1 MFCTPA
7 RTSGRSRIASTTTW
21 SDAAGGTITT
31 VRSGR
36 RAWCVRKRRMYA
48 FASLGPTCIF
58 QFAAKPGRVRVSAVT
73 ERRNA
78 GQLLALENLQGRT
91 AACGHVTH
99 GVLESCLG
107 DGRRGIATADDRRRA
122 RLRGIGQRARDREG

>member
-21 SDAAGGTITT
+21 SDAAGGKITT

-48 FASLGPTCIF
+48 FASPGPTCIF
-58 QFAAKPGRVRVSAVT
+58 QFAAKTGRVRVSAVI

-78 GQLLALENLQGRT
+78 GQLLALEKLQRRTTAGRD
-91 AACGHVTH
+91 VTH

-107 DGRRGIATADDRRRA
+107 DSGRGIPTADDRRRS
-122 RLRGIGQRARDREG
+122 RLRGVG